1 MKLAI
6 CVATPPQIVEAMLA
20 LAQIT
25 SEDSVCDLG
34 CGDGRILIS
43 AIRNFGARKAIGYE
57 IRGDI
62 CEATEKEIQK
72 LHLQNRIEI
81 VHGDLLEAN
90 LSDCSVLTLY
100 LSNEANELLRSKLQE
115 QLKPGSR
122 VICYSFPINSWKVTK
137 EVNLQDLHFSSNKYV
152 DSLYLYR
159 IPEAYES

>member
-6 CVATPPQIVEAMLA
+6 CVATPPEIVETMLA

-25 SEDSVCDLG
+25 SEDLVCDLG

-43 AIRNFGARKAIGYE
+43 AIKDFRAREAIGYE

-72 LHLQNRIEI
+72 LHLQDRIKI

-100 LSNEANELLRSKLQE
+100 LSSEANELLRSKIQE

-137 EVNLQDLHFSSNKYV
+137 EINLQDLYFANNKFV
-152 DSLYLYR
+152 GSLYLYH